1 MGRKPTILSIAGFD
15 SSCGAGVVADV
26 NTVRVLGA
34 HGVAVL
40 TCVTAQNTTGIKEV
54 FPLPEKLVREQI
66 ESLFADFDIS
76 AVKVGVLYSES
87 AAAAVV
93 ECLEK
98 FKPRFVV
105 LDPIISSSSGTLLAC
120 EETMNILREKL
131 LPMCSL
137 VTPNFLELCKLL
149 RLLGRDNFANNL
161 ENSSSRKYVE
171 DIYMAVSELFFN
183 LKFPPFFVKGGHLP
197 SSVISKSINKKLIHF
212 DALLFDGSVDILEQ
226 NRIKTNN
233 SHGTGC
239 TLSTAISVEL
249 CRNKTL
255 RDAVKK
261 AQEFVFQSI
270 LLARELKFGNGSGPI
285 DQFVPDYLFKY
296 HLKGKL

>member
-54 FPLPEKLVREQI
+54 FPLPDKLVREQI
-66 ESLFADFDIS
+66 ESLFEDFDIS

-161 ENSSSRKYVE
+161 KNSSSRKYVE
-171 DIYMAVSELFFN
+171 DIYMAVS
-183 LKFPPFFVKGGHLP
+183 
-197 SSVISKSINKKLIHF
+197 
-212 DALLFDGSVDILEQ
+212 D
-226 NRIKTNN
+226 
-233 SHGTGC
+233 
-239 TLSTAISVEL
+239 
-249 CRNKTL
+249 
-255 RDAVKK
+255 
-261 AQEFVFQSI
+261 
-270 LLARELKFGNGSGPI
+270 
-285 DQFVPDYLFKY
+285 
-296 HLKGKL
+296 

>member
-1 MGRKPTILSIAGFD
+1 MGKKPTILSIAGFD

-26 NTVRVLGA
+26 YTARVLGA

-40 TCVTAQNTTGIKEV
+40 TCVTAQNTTGIREV
-54 FPLPEKLVREQI
+54 FPLPEKLVREQL
-66 ESLFADFDIS
+66 ESLFEDFDIS
-76 AVKVGVLYSES
+76 AVKVGVLYSKS

-120 EETMNILREKL
+120 EETMNILWEKVF
-131 LPMCSL
+131 PMCSL

-149 RLLGRDNFANNL
+149 RLLGRGNFANDL
-161 ENSSSRKYVE
+161 EESNSRKHVE
-171 DIYMAVSELFFN
+171 DIYMAVSALFLN

-197 SSVISKSINKKLIHF
+197 SSVISKSANKKLMHF
-212 DALLFDGSVDILEQ
+212 DALLFEGSVDILEKT
-226 NRIKTNN
+226 RISTNN

-270 LLARELKFGNGSGPI
+270 LLARELKCGNGSGPI